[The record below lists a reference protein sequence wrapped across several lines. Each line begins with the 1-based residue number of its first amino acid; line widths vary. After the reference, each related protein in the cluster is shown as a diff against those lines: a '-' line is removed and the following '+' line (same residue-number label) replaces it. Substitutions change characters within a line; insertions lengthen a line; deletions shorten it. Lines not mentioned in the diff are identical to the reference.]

1 MRRAIAVSL
10 LVILTLSALAPGA
23 ISAQGPDERL
33 LEVPNRISFT
43 YSTQIAQDAVWQ
55 WVPESKDAQTP
66 TGPVPEY
73 TAIRFQD
80 YSDSTGWADTGQFI
94 NVYPVMTFPTDSNQP
109 FAQGLQNLRAVLAA
123 RPNAPAGNLP
133 MLPIVTASQILRS
146 QVQYLD
152 FPGGSGIRYVTA
164 AGLDVSPLSESA
176 LFYTFQGLTSDG
188 GYYIAGVFPVMSGLL
203 PATPEPL
210 NSDQYNQFAAN
221 YPAYIAD
228 LTQKLDGLAPQ
239 SFSPDLTLLDRLFQ
253 SLKITAPVA
262 TMVTPADATTA
273 DVAYQNVFFSY
284 AAALASRVE
293 VDEIAPVVDTGGM
306 TMFGSQPGYS
316 LFTLIG
322 YPVTRQYGGAQ
333 VMVFPVSSFPNSDSI
348 SDQVL
353 ARLQAFLAARA
364 PLTAHANTS
373 GGEGIPVLPLVNAA
387 QVIVVKPQYF
397 NFQDGFGVRFIT
409 SYGQDISPIT
419 NDRLLYVFEGMTTD
433 GQYVV
438 SVQFPVKASILPDT
452 FDPST
457 FDYNQ
462 FMATYA
468 DYMAT
473 TVNDLDLLQS
483 QDYTPNLDTLD
494 ALIQS
499 IQVGP

>member
-1 MRRAIAVSL
+1 MRRAMVLSL
-10 LVILTLSALAPGA
+10 LVILMVSALAFGA
-23 ISAQGPDERL
+23 VSAQGPNENAF
-33 LEVPNRISFT
+33 EIPNRISFT
-43 YSTQIAQDAVWQ
+43 YSNQIAQGTRWER
-55 WVPESKDAQTP
+55 VPESKDVQTP

-73 TAIRFQD
+73 TAIYFQD
-80 YSDSTGWADTGQFI
+80 YSDSTGWTDTGQFI
-94 NVYPVMTFPTDSNQP
+94 NVYPVLTFPTDPSQP

-123 RPNAPAGNLP
+123 RPNVPAGNLP
-133 MLPIVTASQILRS
+133 MLPIVTAAQILRS

-164 AGLDVSPLSESA
+164 AGLDVSPLSDSA

-203 PATPEPL
+203 PATPEPM
-210 NSDQYNQFAAN
+210 NSEQYNQFAAN

-239 SFSPDLTLLDRLFQ
+239 SFSPDLTLLDSLFQ
-253 SLKITAPVA
+253 SMKITAPAA
-262 TMVTPADATTA
+262 TIVTPADATTA
-273 DVAYQNVFFSY
+273 EVTYQNVRFTY
-284 AAALASRVE
+284 TATLASRVE
-293 VDEIAPVVDTGGM
+293 VDDIAPVVDTSGM
-306 TMFGSQPGYS
+306 TMFGSQPGYT

-322 YPVTRQYGGAQ
+322 YPVTRQYSPAVVQ
-333 VMVFPVSSFPNSDSI
+333 VFPVSSFPNSDSI

-373 GGEGIPVLPLVNAA
+373 GGEGIPVLPVVNAG

-397 NFQDGFGVRFIT
+397 NFQDGVGVRFIT
-409 SYGQDISPIT
+409 FYAQGIGPIT
-419 NDRLLYVFEGMTTD
+419 NDALFYTFEGMTTD
-433 GQYVV
+433 GKYVV
-438 SVQFPVKASILPDT
+438 SVQFPVKASILPDS
-452 FDPST
+452 FDPTT

-462 FMATYA
+462 FMATYTE
-468 DYMAT
+468 YLAT
-473 TVNDLDLLQS
+473 TTNDLDLLQQ

>member
-1 MRRAIAVSL
+1 MRRAITLSL
-10 LVILTLSALAPGA
+10 LVILTVSALAIGA
-23 ISAQGPDERL
+23 VSAQGPDENAFQI
-33 LEVPNRISFT
+33 PNRISFT
-43 YSTQIAQDAVWQ
+43 YSNQIAQGTRWE
-55 WVPESKDAQTP
+55 WVPESRDVQTP

-73 TAIRFQD
+73 TAIYFQD
-80 YSDSTGWADTGQFI
+80 YSDATGWTDTGQFI
-94 NVYPVMTFPTDSNQP
+94 NVHPVMTFPADSNQP

-123 RPNAPAGNLP
+123 RPNVPAGNLP

-164 AGLDVSPLSESA
+164 AGLDVSPLSDST
-176 LFYTFQGLTSDG
+176 LFYTFQGLTGDG
-188 GYYIAGVFPVMSGLL
+188 AYYIAAVFPVKSGLL
-203 PATPEPL
+203 SATPEPM

-239 SFSPDLTLLDRLFQ
+239 SFSPDLTLLDKLLQ
-253 SLKITAPVA
+253 SLQITAPAA
-262 TMVTPADATTA
+262 TIVTPADATTA
-273 DVAYQNVFFSY
+273 EVAYQSVRFSY

-293 VDEIAPVVDTGGM
+293 VDEVAPVVDTSGM
-306 TMFGSQPGYS
+306 TMFGSQPGYT

-322 YPVTRQYGGAQ
+322 YPITRQYSPAVVQ
-333 VMVFPVSSFPNSDSI
+333 IFPISSFPNSDSI

-373 GGEGIPVLPLVNAA
+373 GSEGIPVLPLVNAG

-397 NFQDGFGVRFIT
+397 NFQDGFGVRFVT
-409 SYGQDISPIT
+409 SYGQDVYPIT
-419 NDRLLYVFEGMTTD
+419 NQRLLYIFEGMSSD
-433 GQYVV
+433 GKYVV
-438 SVQFPVKASILPDT
+438 SLQFPMKASILPESIDPNT
-452 FDPST
+452 FD
-457 FDYNQ
+457 FNQ
-462 FMATYA
+462 FVATYT
-468 DYMAT
+468 DYLTT
-473 TVNDLDLLQS
+473 TVNDLNLLQP
-483 QDYTPNLDTLD
+483 QDYTPTLDTLD
-494 ALIQS
+494 SLIQS

>member
-1 MRRAIAVSL
+1 MRRAITLSL
-10 LVILTLSALAPGA
+10 LVILTVSALGA
-23 ISAQGPDERL
+23 VSAQGSDENAF
-33 LEVPNRISFT
+33 EIPHRISFT
-43 YSTQIAQDAVWQ
+43 YSNQIAQGTRWE
-55 WVPESKDAQTP
+55 WVPESRDVQTP

-73 TAIRFQD
+73 TAIYFQD
-80 YSDSTGWADTGQFI
+80 YSDATGWTDTGQFI

-123 RPNAPAGNLP
+123 RPDVPAGNLP
-133 MLPIVTASQILRS
+133 MLPIVTASQVLRS

-164 AGLDVSPLSESA
+164 AALDVSPLSDSV

-188 GYYIAGVFPVMSGLL
+188 AYYVAGVFPVKSGLL
-203 PATPEPL
+203 PATPEPMD
-210 NSDQYNQFAAN
+210 SDQYNQFAAN

-239 SFSPDLTLLDRLFQ
+239 SFSPDLTLLDKLFQ
-253 SLKITAPVA
+253 SLQITAPAV
-262 TMVTPADATTA
+262 TIVTPADATTA
-273 DVAYQNVFFSY
+273 EVAYQNVHFSY
-284 AAALASRVE
+284 AAQFASRVE

-306 TMFGSQPGYS
+306 TMFGSQPGYT

-322 YPVTRQYGGAQ
+322 YPILRQYSPAVVQ
-333 VMVFPVSSFPNSDSI
+333 IFPVSSFPNSDSI

-373 GGEGIPVLPLVNAA
+373 GSEGIPVLPLVNAG

-397 NFQDGFGVRFIT
+397 NFQDGFGARFIT
-409 SYGQDISPIT
+409 FYAQGIGPIT
-419 NDRLLYVFEGMTTD
+419 NEALFYAFEGITTD
-433 GQYVV
+433 GKYVV
-438 SVQFPVKASILPDT
+438 SVQFPVKASILPDS
-452 FDPST
+452 FDPTT

-462 FMATYA
+462 FMATYT
-468 DYMAT
+468 DYLTT
-473 TVNDLDLLQS
+473 TVNDLNLLQP

-494 ALIQS
+494 SLIQS